1 MAGVGHGKAWSGTGG
16 AGHGV
21 PSYRLHPFPIQGIGQ
36 YISDQK
42 LRVFAQD
49 TLAGLAYMH
58 SKKYIHRDLKPGNM
72 FWTTDKFSCV
82 LEICLIC
89 MLPAYG
95 GGEWPGRTRAG
106 PFGTDRACWGG
117 PGWAGRAGPGGSGGP
132 CWTQGPHNS
141 ESGVCIK

>member
-58 SKKYIHRDLKPGNM
+58 SQKYIHRDLKPGNM
-72 FWTTDKFSCV
+72 FWTTDKFSYV
-82 LEICLIC
+82 LETCWIS
-89 MLPAYG
+89 MLPA
-95 GGEWPGRTRAG
+95 
-106 PFGTDRACWGG
+106 
-117 PGWAGRAGPGGSGGP
+117 
-132 CWTQGPHNS
+132 
-141 ESGVCIK
+141 